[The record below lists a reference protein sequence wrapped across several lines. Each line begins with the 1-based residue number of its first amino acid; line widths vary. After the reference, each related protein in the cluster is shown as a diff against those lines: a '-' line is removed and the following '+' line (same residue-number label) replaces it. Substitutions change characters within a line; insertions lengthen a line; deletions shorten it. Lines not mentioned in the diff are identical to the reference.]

1 MVRLLFLDDY
11 IKVTDVALSPFW
23 NHCNKEVRVCAF
35 QIELSFQ
42 TEVSA
47 LLPDFYGINS
57 SECPCLLHQP
67 LCGSLTPLSLHIP
80 LLCDHLHLALHSAQK
95 NGETI

>member
-23 NHCNKEVRVCAF
+23 NHYNKEVQVCAF
-35 QIELSFQ
+35 QMELSFQ

-47 LLPDFYGINS
+47 LLPDFYGVNS
-57 SECPCLLHQP
+57 SEC
-67 LCGSLTPLSLHIP
+67 SLPTS
-80 LLCDHLHLALHSAQK
+80 SASVAH
-95 NGETI
+95 